1 MTTVRRLSA
10 ALFLATLLVAPAL
23 ADGWRAIDVTAR
35 PFAQFGISGNETRFG
50 ELEFRGGLV
59 LSSSDKDFGGL
70 SGLEIG
76 ADGSLLAV
84 GDNGFWFSA
93 RLMEKDGV
101 PTGIEGARLAPI
113 LDSGGNRRRS
123 KGLSDAESLRVIEAN
138 GERSAIVVFEQS
150 RELSR
155 FSLGGDLAAA
165 VAKPVNLPASARNLN
180 ARQGFETVAVAPE
193 TSALKGAIVLVAER
207 ALDKDGNHRGWILS
221 GPRAGTFSIR
231 RIGEFDITDGTFLP
245 DGDLVILERLFSL
258 SEGVGA
264 RLRRIPSD
272 QIAPGKTADG
282 PVLLTAGL
290 EAHRIDNMEGL
301 SLRPEAD
308 GGMSVFVLSDDN
320 QSFLQQ
326 TLLLK
331 FSWPVQGTQ

>member
-1 MTTVRRLSA
+1 MTARRLA
-10 ALFLATLLVAPAL
+10 AAFLFAALLVAPAL
-23 ADGWRAIDVTAR
+23 ADGPRLIDVTAR
-35 PFAQFGISGNETRFG
+35 PFTQFGFSGNETRFG

-59 LSSSDKDFGGL
+59 LSSLDRDFGGL
-70 SGLEIG
+70 SGLEVG

-84 GDNGFWFSA
+84 ADNGLWFSA
-93 RLMEKDGV
+93 HVVEKDGML
-101 PTGIEGARLAPI
+101 TGIERARLTPI
-113 LDSGGNRRRS
+113 LDSNGKPRTS
-123 KGLSDAESLRVIEAN
+123 KATSDAESLRVIEAN
-138 GERSAIVVFEQS
+138 GERTAIVVFEQS

-155 FSLGGDLAAA
+155 FSLSRDLTAS
-165 VAKPVNLPASARNLN
+165 VAIPVKLPSSARNLT

-207 ALDKDGNHRGWILS
+207 ALDKNGNHRGWILS

-231 RIGEFDITDGTFLP
+231 RIGEFDITDGAFLP

-272 QIAPGKTADG
+272 QMAPGKTADG

-290 EAHRIDNMEGL
+290 ESHRIDNMEGL
-301 SLRPEAD
+301 SLRREAD
-308 GGMSVFVLSDDN
+308 GGISVFILSDDN

-331 FSWPVQGTQ
+331 FYWPAQRTQ